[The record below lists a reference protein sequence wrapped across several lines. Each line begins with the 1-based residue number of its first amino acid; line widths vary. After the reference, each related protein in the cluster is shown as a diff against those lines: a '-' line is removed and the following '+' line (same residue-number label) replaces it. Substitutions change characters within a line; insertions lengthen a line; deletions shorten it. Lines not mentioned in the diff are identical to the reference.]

1 MKSVIDHYDKLID
14 EGNDPVFDPGPLR
27 EYMNKWDG
35 TAFIE
40 KMRLDKSKTV
50 LEIGVGTGRL
60 AIEVAP
66 RCKSFVG
73 IDISPKAIAR
83 ARENLPFSNTE
94 LICDDFLRYSFKRR
108 YDVIYSSLTFMH
120 IEDKF
125 SALSKVASIL
135 TDNGRFVLSIDKNQ
149 SGFID
154 YGTRKIRIYPDSAVK
169 ITKTFLRTGL
179 KIEESFETE
188 FAHVFVVKKVCLN

>member
-1 MKSVIDHYDKLID
+1 MKQVIKHYDKLID

-108 YDVIYSSLTFMH
+108 YDVVYSSLTFMH

-125 SALSKVASIL
+125 SALSKVASVL

-149 SGFID
+149 SDFID
-154 YGTRKIRIYPDSAVK
+154 YGTRKIRIYPDSAVE

>member
-108 YDVIYSSLTFMH
+108 YDVVYSSLTFMH
-120 IEDKF
+120 CVRA
-125 SALSKVASIL
+125 SAC
-135 TDNGRFVLSIDKNQ
+135 Q
-149 SGFID
+149 SSD
-154 YGTRKIRIYPDSAVK
+154 P
-169 ITKTFLRTGL
+169 
-179 KIEESFETE
+179 
-188 FAHVFVVKKVCLN
+188 

>member
-108 YDVIYSSLTFMH
+108 YDVVYSSLTFMH

-125 SALSKVASIL
+125 SALGKVASIL
-135 TDNGRFVLSIDKNQ
+135 TDSGRFVLSIDKNQ
-149 SGFID
+149 SDFID
-154 YGTRKIRIYPDSAVK
+154 YGTRKIRIYPDSAVE